1 MKRFVLDTSV
11 VVKWFS
17 EEKDSDKAR
26 KLLKSFEEK
35 KIEIILPALVKYELA
50 NAFLKGKQLSFSEAK
65 IALETFYNLPLVFV
79 EETFDLAKD
88 SYQLGKKLNLSYY
101 DACFLALAKSQ
112 KAILITANPKH
123 QKRIKG
129 VKIVSL

>member
-50 NAFLKGKQLSFSEAK
+50 NAFLKGKQLSYPEAK
-65 IALETFYNLPLVFV
+65 IALETFYNLSLLFV
-79 EETFDLAKD
+79 EETLDLAKD
-88 SYQLGKKLNLSYY
+88 SYLLGKKLNLSYY

-112 KAILITANPKH
+112 KASLITANPKH

-129 VKIVSL
+129 IKILTL

>member
-26 KLLKSFEEK
+26 KLLKSLEEK

-50 NAFLKGKQLSFSEAK
+50 NAFLKGKQLSYPEAK
-65 IALETFYNLPLVFV
+65 IALETFYNLPLLFV

-88 SYQLGKKLNLSYY
+88 SYQLGKKMNLCYY

-112 KAILITANPKH
+112 KATLVTANPKH
-123 QKRIKG
+123 QKGIKG
-129 VKIVSL
+129 IKIVPL